1 MEEKTDLEKSEF
13 ERMVDDLLIYY
24 PLFYRKIKM
33 SVDHET
39 SQSKSTGY
47 YQILG
52 TLKVHGTMSIS
63 EIGRVLCISKPNM
76 TIFIDNLV
84 KNEHVVRSPHET
96 DRRITNID
104 ITPQGIHFLMESRKV
119 VEKVI
124 KNNISHLSS
133 EEYKALNNSLE
144 TIKSLVFKINCE

>member
-1 MEEKTDLEKSEF
+1 MEENKNIEKPEF
-13 ERMVDDLLIYY
+13 EKMVDNLLIYY
-24 PLFYRKIKM
+24 PLFYRKLKM
-33 SVDHET
+33 SLDHEN
-39 SQSKSTGY
+39 QKSKSAGY

-63 EIGRVLCISKPNM
+63 KIGRILCISKPNM

-84 KNEHVVRSPHET
+84 KEGHVIRSPHDT

-104 ITPQGIHFLMESRKV
+104 ITPEGIQFLIESRKI
-119 VEKVI
+119 VEKI
-124 KNNISHLSS
+124 IRNNISHLNKD
-133 EEYKALNNSLE
+133 EYNSLNDSLK

>member
-39 SQSKSTGY
+39 HQSKSTGY

-52 TLKVHGTMSIS
+52 TLKTHGTMSIS
-63 EIGRVLCISKPNM
+63 EIGRILCISKPNM

-84 KNEHVVRSPHET
+84 KNEHVIRSPHET
-96 DRRITNID
+96 DRRITNIE

-124 KNNISHLSS
+124 KNNISNLSF
-133 EEYKALNNSLE
+133 EENKALKNSLE
-144 TIKSLVFKINCE
+144 TIKSLVFKINCK

>member
-1 MEEKTDLEKSEF
+1 MEEKKDLEKPEF
-13 ERMVDDLLIYY
+13 ETMVNNLLIYY
-24 PLFYRKIKM
+24 PLFFRKIKM

-39 SQSKSTGY
+39 RQSKSAGY

-52 TLKVHGTMSIS
+52 TLKVHGTMPIS

-84 KNEHVVRSPHET
+84 KNGHVMRSAHKT

-104 ITPQGIHFLMESRKV
+104 ITPQGINFLVESRKV
-119 VEKVI
+119 VENVI
-124 KNNISHLSS
+124 KNNISHLNMA
-133 EEYKALNNSLE
+133 EYKALNESLE

>member
-1 MEEKTDLEKSEF
+1 MEEEKDLEKTEF
-13 ERMVDDLLIYY
+13 EMMVDNLLIYY

-39 SQSKSTGY
+39 HQSKSAGY

-84 KNEHVVRSPHET
+84 KNRHVIRSPHKT

-104 ITPQGIHFLMESRKV
+104 ITPQGINFLTESRKL
-119 VEKVI
+119 VENVI
-124 KNNISHLSS
+124 RNNISHLNRT
-133 EEYKALNNSLE
+133 EYQALNDSLE